1 MEKSNPFWKNP
12 VTIIEENYMNNE
24 LYHYGVLGMKWGVRR
39 FQDKKGRLTKEGQL
53 RYAEESNKKMKENPD
68 GSKTIPAGF
77 VFNRVGK
84 KSMDVNKSGALYVS
98 YGKDDAAR
106 YIMNLG
112 PTPLAKLLGTWSESV
127 QHITVKKSLKM
138 PSNNEVAKE
147 TASVILSNNFLF
159 DSFNRSIYSMV
170 FDDEVKKEDVQNV
183 LKDPSSHN
191 SQKFAY
197 AVNSFFG
204 DPAYAKETSIIYE
217 HFRSKGYDAIPD
229 LHDILSGTSS
239 TATIIINPSK
249 VEVTSTTTITKD
261 VMKSGK
267 KYVKTLEK
275 LKVSDLIKD

>member
-1 MEKSNPFWKNP
+1 
-12 VTIIEENYMNNE
+12 MNNE

-147 TASVILSNNFLF
+147 TASAILSNNFLF

-261 VMKSGK
+261 IMKSGK